1 MTRSLPARDRATRG
15 DATARARDALD
26 DAMENNLRA
35 RLAASIDRDRSLVDD
50 GRDVFGA
57 RAREVVLEFAR
68 ALEFDDDERV
78 DGYR

>member
-1 MTRSLPARDRATRG
+1 
-15 DATARARDALD
+15 
-26 DAMENNLRA
+26 MENNVHA

-50 GRDVFGA
+50 GRDVFGE